1 MKAVSRVDVI
11 KGGETSILKFLQD
24 SDDGYRGFG
33 EVYFSR
39 IGKGVDRG
47 WKIHSEATCNIMV
60 PFGLVRFCVARYDF
74 SEWLFVELGGEP
86 QERLTIEPKTWYR
99 FIGNSSD
106 VSIIAN
112 VLDIKHGDEQL
123 DEEQSRLMLNKP
135 KVEVIWSN
143 KAIKHPM
150 SWK

>member
-11 KGGETSILKFLQD
+11 RGGESSILKFLQD
-24 SDDGYRGFG
+24 SDDSYRGFG

-60 PFGLVRFCVARYDF
+60 PLGLVLFCVAKYDF
-74 SEWLFVELGGEP
+74 SEWLFVELGSEP
-86 QERLTIEPKTWYR
+86 LERLTIEPKTWYR
-99 FIGNSSD
+99 FVGNSSA

-112 VLDIKHGDEQL
+112 VLDIKHSDEQL
-123 DEEQSRLMLNKP
+123 GEKQRRLMLNKP
-135 KVEVIWSN
+135 KVEVLWAD
-143 KAIKHPM
+143 KTIKRP
-150 SWK
+150 